1 MHGKDRIWTPASIL
15 YITNNIEIYIY
26 TIIKKK
32 KKGIKM
38 IQLNLYFGFRAI
50 HVLHQSNVRSYTN
63 CRMANDAFIIL
74 IT

>member
-1 MHGKDRIWTPASIL
+1 MEKTEYELQLVFFTLQITL
-15 YITNNIEIYIY
+15 KYISTQLL
-26 TIIKKK
+26 KK